1 MNGSLIEIRLIYDR
15 NKETPW
21 QDIPV
26 IAYMPMFLT
35 GELAKNNI
43 EKRVQT
49 TYFRY
54 DASLLQVCCCPKG
67 FPHDVFFVERA

>member
-1 MNGSLIEIRLIYDR
+1 MNGNLIEIRLIYYH
-15 NKETPW
+15 NQETPW

-26 IAYMPMFLT
+26 SAYMPLFLT
-35 GELAKNNI
+35 GEYAKSNI

-54 DASLLQVCCCPKG
+54 DVPLIQVCCCPKG
-67 FPHDVFFVERA
+67 FPNEVFFVERE